1 MTTTD
6 KILVPALDAAK
17 LLSMGRSTFWREVA
31 KGTIPAP
38 VKIGGLEQAARSGQW
53 QPRPASEQ
61 RRLGLVP
68 PPYGV
73 DWDSLMVQPR
83 YMRSLDLIP

>member
-6 KILVPALDAAK
+6 KILVPALEAAK

-38 VKIGGLEQAARSGQW
+38 VKIGGLTRWRVA
-53 QPRPASEQ
+53 
-61 RRLGLVP
+61 
-68 PPYGV
+68 
-73 DWDSLMVQPR
+73 
-83 YMRSLDLIP
+83 DLQQQVKQMGIVKMGAQ